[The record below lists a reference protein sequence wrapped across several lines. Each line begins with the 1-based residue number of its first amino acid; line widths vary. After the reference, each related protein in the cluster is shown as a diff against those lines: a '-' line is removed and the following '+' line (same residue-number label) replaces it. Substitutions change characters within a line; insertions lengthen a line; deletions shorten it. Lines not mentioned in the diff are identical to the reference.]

1 LALEAQKM
9 EAYGADAVY
18 VVDSAGAMTIDDA
31 RRRVAAVKG
40 AVSCQVGIH
49 AHNNL
54 SLAVANSLAALE
66 EGVDQIDGCTTGLG
80 AGAGNCPTEALVAT
94 CEKSGIPTGV
104 DALKIMDAAAETVRP
119 IKPDQGVIDRD
130 GLLLGYAGVYGSF
143 LLHAKRSAERY
154 GVDSKEILL
163 ELGRR
168 KVVGGQEDMII
179 DVAVELQRQKS
190 IPA

>member
-1 LALEAQKM
+1 MLGLV
-9 EAYGADAVY
+9 ADHAVDLGD
-18 VVDSAGAMTIDDA
+18 VARPAAFVAPDVIDPLLGLPILDRDPAIIDNADSAA
-31 RRRVAAVKG
+31 RT
-40 AVSCQVGIH
+40 
-49 AHNNL
+49 
-54 SLAVANSLAALE
+54 
-66 EGVDQIDGCTTGLG
+66 EGRKV
-80 AGAGNCPTEALVAT
+80 V
-94 CEKSGIPTGV
+94 
-104 DALKIMDAAAETVRP
+104 ET
-119 IKPDQGVIDRD
+119 DQGVIDRD

-143 LLHAKRSAERY
+143 LLHAKRAAERY

>member
-1 LALEAQKM
+1 MLGLV
-9 EAYGADAVY
+9 ADHAVDLGD
-18 VVDSAGAMTIDDA
+18 VARPAAFAAPDVIDPLLGLPILDRDPAIIDNADSAA
-31 RRRVAAVKG
+31 RT
-40 AVSCQVGIH
+40 
-49 AHNNL
+49 
-54 SLAVANSLAALE
+54 
-66 EGVDQIDGCTTGLG
+66 EGRKV
-80 AGAGNCPTEALVAT
+80 V
-94 CEKSGIPTGV
+94 
-104 DALKIMDAAAETVRP
+104 ET
-119 IKPDQGVIDRD
+119 DQGVIDRD

-143 LLHAKRSAERY
+143 LLHAKRAAERY

>member
-1 LALEAQKM
+1 VLGLV
-9 EAYGADAVY
+9 ADHAVDLGD
-18 VVDSAGAMTIDDA
+18 VARPAAFVAPDVIDPLLGLPILDRDPAIIDNADSAA
-31 RRRVAAVKG
+31 RT
-40 AVSCQVGIH
+40 
-49 AHNNL
+49 
-54 SLAVANSLAALE
+54 
-66 EGVDQIDGCTTGLG
+66 EGRKV
-80 AGAGNCPTEALVAT
+80 V
-94 CEKSGIPTGV
+94 
-104 DALKIMDAAAETVRP
+104 ET
-119 IKPDQGVIDRD
+119 DQGVIDRD

-143 LLHAKRSAERY
+143 LLHAKRAAERY

>member
-1 LALEAQKM
+1 MLGLV
-9 EAYGADAVY
+9 ADHAVDLGD
-18 VVDSAGAMTIDDA
+18 VARPAAFVAPDVIDPLLGLPILDRDPAIIDNADSAA
-31 RRRVAAVKG
+31 RT
-40 AVSCQVGIH
+40 
-49 AHNNL
+49 
-54 SLAVANSLAALE
+54 
-66 EGVDQIDGCTTGLG
+66 EGRKV
-80 AGAGNCPTEALVAT
+80 V
-94 CEKSGIPTGV
+94 
-104 DALKIMDAAAETVRP
+104 ET
-119 IKPDQGVIDRD
+119 DQGVIDRD